1 MPMVHLTTLT
11 VMAALLLLC
20 VASSKLLYRFGVPT
34 LLIFLALGMLFGS
47 DGLGLI
53 DFGDFALAREI
64 CSAVLIFIMFYGGFG
79 TSWKAARPV
88 AAPAILMSSLGTVVT
103 AFLTGLLCHLFLHTT
118 LLEGLLIGSV
128 LGSTDAASVFSIL
141 RARKLNLKGGLASL
155 LEIESGSNDPF
166 AYMMAITV
174 LTLMQPSSGAGA
186 IVLTLARQLGF
197 GLLVGAAFG
206 LAVAYGMR
214 RLRVEVDGLYSLLIV
229 AVAILSYTVAESVG
243 GNGYLSVY
251 LAGILLGNSKM
262 LHKRNLVHFFD
273 GISWLA
279 QIILFFAIG
288 LLSFPSRFA
297 AIIVPGVCVFLFLL
311 LVARPAATALVL
323 TPFRVPLRSQLFV
336 SWVGLRGAASIVFA
350 IFAVSEGVP
359 LQYDLFHIVFIVA
372 LLSAGLQG
380 SLVPRLAR
388 KLGLVD
394 NSVQVLKTFTD
405 YQEEFGTQLME
416 FQVSPGSR
424 WAGKSIMDADI
435 PEEVLVVMVRRGG
448 ETIIP
453 KGSTVLQAHDTLVL
467 SANDF
472 DSLLET

>member
-1 MPMVHLTTLT
+1 MVHLTTLS

-88 AAPAILMSSLGTVVT
+88 ARPAILMSSLGTVIT
-103 AFLTGLLCHLFLHTT
+103 AVITGLLCHLVLRTS

-166 AYMMAITV
+166 AYMMTITI
-174 LTLMQPSSGAGA
+174 LTLMQSTGGAGS
-186 IVLTLARQLGF
+186 IVLTLSRQLGF
-197 GLLVGAAFG
+197 GLLIGIVLGVS
-206 LAVAYGMR
+206 VAYSIR
-214 RLRVEVDGLYSLLIV
+214 RFHIEVDGLYSLLVMAI
-229 AVAILSYTVAESVG
+229 AILAYTIAESIG

-251 LAGILLGNSKM
+251 LAGILLGNGKM

-279 QIILFFAIG
+279 QIILFFVIG
-288 LLSFPSRFA
+288 LLSFPSRFGA
-297 AIIVPGVCVFLFLL
+297 SLLPGILIFAFLL
-311 LVARPAATALVL
+311 LIARPIAALLVL
-323 TPFRVPLRSQLFV
+323 TPFRVSLQSQIFV

-350 IFAVSEGVP
+350 IFAVSAGVP
-359 LQYDLFHIVFIVA
+359 LQYDIFHIVFIVA
-372 LLSAGLQG
+372 LLSVGLQG
-380 SLVPRLAR
+380 SLTPKLAK
-388 KLGLVD
+388 KLNLVD
-394 NSVQVLKTFTD
+394 DTVKVLKTFTD
-405 YQEEFGTQLME
+405 YQEDYGAMLME
-416 FQVSPGSR
+416 YQITSDSK
-424 WAGKSIMDADI
+424 WAGKSIINADI
-435 PEEVLVVMVRRGG
+435 PEEILVVMIQRGT
-448 ETIIP
+448 ETVIP
-453 KGSTVLQAHDTLVL
+453 KGTTVLMENDVLVL

-472 DSLLET
+472 EGLLES